1 MAEIAFLMSTAR
13 LLCHGPVIHPMTRTH
28 SPTPTKGS
36 VLTVT
41 TLVQLMKRTL
51 AVGAVALAA
60 VSLQPGT
67 ATAGPAPVVGGTRA
81 AQGEFPFM
89 VRLSMGCG
97 GALYT
102 QQIVLTAAHCVSGSG
117 NNTSITA
124 TAGVVDLNSSSA
136 IKVKSTKVLQAPG
149 YNGKGKDWAL
159 IKLAKPINLPTL
171 KIADTKAYD
180 NGTFTVAGWGAARE
194 GGGQQRYLLKA
205 NVPFVSDASCKSSYG
220 NDLVPSEEICAGLPQ
235 GGVDT
240 CQGDSGGPMFR
251 RDNNN
256 AWIQVGIVSWGEG
269 CARPNYPGVYTEVS
283 TFAAAIKSAAAG
295 M

>member
-1 MAEIAFLMSTAR
+1 M
-13 LLCHGPVIHPMTRTH
+13 CHVPVIHVMTRTAQ
-28 SPTPTKGS
+28 PPTKGS
-36 VLTVT
+36 VLTVS
-41 TLVQLMKRTL
+41 TLVSALKRTL

-60 VSLQPGT
+60 VSLQPGA
-67 ATAGPAPVVGGTRA
+67 ATASQAPVVGGTRA

-102 QQIVLTAAHCVSGSG
+102 QQIVLTAAHCVNGTG

-149 YNGKGKDWAL
+149 YNGTGKDWAL

-171 KIADTKAYD
+171 KIAETKAYD
-180 NGTFTVAGWGAARE
+180 NGTFTVAGWGAATE
-194 GGGQQRYLLKA
+194 GGAQQRYLRKA
-205 NVPFVSDASCKSSYG
+205 TVPFVSDASCQASYG
-220 NDLVPSEEICAGLPQ
+220 GSLVPAEEICAGFDQ

-251 RDNNN
+251 RDSAN

-269 CARPNYPGVYTEVS
+269 CARPDYPGVYTEVS
-283 TFAAAIKSAAAG
+283 TFAAAIKSAAATL
-295 M
+295 

>member
-1 MAEIAFLMSTAR
+1 MSTVSTLA
-13 LLCHGPVIHPMTRTH
+13 
-28 SPTPTKGS
+28 
-36 VLTVT
+36 T
-41 TLVQLMKRTL
+41 TIKRAL

-60 VSLQPGT
+60 VSLQPGS
-67 ATAGPAPVVGGTRA
+67 ATASQAPVVGGTRA

-102 QQIVLTAAHCVSGSG
+102 QQIVLTAAHCVNGSG

-136 IKVKSTKVLQAPG
+136 VKVKSTKVLQAPG

-171 KIADTKAYD
+171 KIAETKTYD
-180 NGTFTVAGWGAARE
+180 NGTFTVAGWGATRE
-194 GGGQQRYLLKA
+194 GGGQQRYLMKA
-205 NVPFVSDASCKSSYG
+205 TVPFVSDASCQNAYG
-220 NDLVPSEEICAGLPQ
+220 SDLVPAEEICAGLPQ

-251 RDNNN
+251 RDAAN

-269 CARPNYPGVYTEVS
+269 CARPNYPGVYSEVS
-283 TFAAAIKSAAAG
+283 TFATAIKNAAATL
-295 M
+295 

>member
-1 MAEIAFLMSTAR
+1 MKQ
-13 LLCHGPVIHPMTRTH
+13 LLRA
-28 SPTPTKGS
+28 
-36 VLTVT
+36 L
-41 TLVQLMKRTL
+41 KRC
-51 AVGAVALAA
+51 AAAGAVILAA
-60 VSLQPGT
+60 VSLQPSS
-67 ATAGPAPVVGGTRA
+67 ASAAAPPVVGGTRA

-102 QQIVLTAAHCVSGSG
+102 KDIVLTAAHCVNGSG

-136 IKVKSTKVLQAPG
+136 VKVRSTKVLQAPG

-159 IKLAKPINLPTL
+159 IKLAQPINLPTL
-171 KIADTKAYD
+171 KIAETSAY
-180 NGTFTVAGWGAARE
+180 NSGTFTVAGWGAARE
-194 GGGQQRYLLKA
+194 GGAQQRYLLKA
-205 NVPFVSDASCKSSYG
+205 QVPFVSDTSCRQSYG
-220 NDLVPSEEICAGLPQ
+220 NDLVPAEEICAGYSQ

-251 RDNNN
+251 RDNAG

-269 CARPNYPGVYTEVS
+269 CARPGYPGVYTEVS
-283 TFAAAIKSAAAG
+283 AFAAAIKSAASTL
-295 M
+295 